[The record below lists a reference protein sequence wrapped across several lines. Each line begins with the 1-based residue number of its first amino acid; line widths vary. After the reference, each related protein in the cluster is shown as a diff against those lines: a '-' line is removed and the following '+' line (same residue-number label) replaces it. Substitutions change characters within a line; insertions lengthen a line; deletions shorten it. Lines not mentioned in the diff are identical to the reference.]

1 MRRYAAGTNVS
12 VDSSQSEIRALLRKH
27 GATRF
32 ALAELPDRQAVEF
45 ELVGI
50 RYRFAVDLPDD
61 AWAGDELVGRR
72 RSPGVSWDATV
83 ERVIDAE
90 WRRRWRARLLWLK
103 ATLEFAEGE
112 TDAELVNVL
121 GAFAVLDNGQTLGQA
136 LASGSVPLL
145 AAG

>member
-1 MRRYAAGTNVS
+1 MTRRRYAEGTTVS
-12 VDSSQSEIRALLRKH
+12 VDSSQGEIRALLRAH

-45 ELVGI
+45 ELRGI
-50 RYRFAVDLPDD
+50 RYRFSVDMPSRDD
-61 AWAGDELVGRR
+61 VEAGR
-72 RSPGVSWDATV
+72 RSPGKSWEATV
-83 ERVIDAE
+83 DRAVDGE

-121 GAFAVLDNGQTLGQA
+121 GAFAVLDNGQTVGQA
-136 LASGSVPLL
+136 LSSGSVPLL
-145 AAG
+145 GSGR